1 MVFARDDPR
10 RRALEDGEVLHPID
24 DARHDL
30 DRAGAGADHA
40 DALAREID
48 RCVPARGVELRAGE
62 TLAAGNIGDVDAV
75 ELAGS
80 DDQRGR
86 APCAAIGRS
95 EEHTSELQSLM
106 RKSYAV

>member
-62 TLAAGNIGDVDAV
+62 TLAAGNLGDVDAV
-75 ELAGS
+75 ELSGS
-80 DDQRGR
+80 
-86 APCAAIGRS
+86 RS
-95 EEHTSELQSLM
+95 EERRVGHEGVSTCRSRWSP
-106 RKSYAV
+106 